1 MLINQMTQIKVIN
14 KTDPAE
20 FEKEF
25 NSTMAALAD
34 KSPHYTLD
42 VTNGFTA
49 LITYTDTIQRMD
61 CIADE
66 YHAEGIKYT
75 CRECPLREVQPDG
88 RKTTAK
94 CKHAPNGNAMF
105 KSEACE
111 VFYRQLKLGAIEP
124 NGEPTEITPPSWRK
138 LHYNEIKDGRV
149 IGY

>member
-1 MLINQMTQIKVIN
+1 MIINRVPQIKVISN
-14 KTDPAE
+14 TDPIE
-20 FEKEF
+20 FEKQF
-25 NSTMAALAD
+25 NQAMTDLAD
-34 KSPHYTLD
+34 KYPKHILD
-42 VTNGFTA
+42 LSNGYKA
-49 LITYTDTIQRMD
+49 VISYEETIHQAD

-66 YHAEGIKYT
+66 FHAEGIKYT

-138 LHYNEIKDGRV
+138 LHYNEIKEGRV